1 MILQD
6 QKISELIVKNYFE
19 KLKENLNLDVAI
31 VGGGPSGL
39 VAGYY
44 LAKDGFK
51 VALFET
57 KLAPGGG
64 MWGGGMMFNSIVV
77 QKDAVEILKEFNVE
91 LKEESEGYFVLDS
104 VQTTSS
110 LIYNSSRVGLKIFN
124 LIKVVDVV
132 LKDNAVCGIVINW
145 TPVEYMSLHVDP
157 LTVIS
162 KKVIDATGHPA
173 ELTSVLVKKAN
184 VKLNTPS
191 GKIEGEK
198 PMNAELGERE
208 TVENTR
214 EVYKNF
220 FVSGMAANG
229 VFGGFRMGPIFGGML
244 LSGYKSYKLIKEELR
259 KE

>member
-1 MILQD
+1 MLED

-19 KLKENLNLDVAI
+19 KLKVNLSLDVAI

-39 VAGYY
+39 VAGYH

-64 MWGGGMMFNSIVV
+64 MWGGGMMFNEIVV
-77 QKDAVEILKEFNVE
+77 QKESLDVLKDFDVDIKDEGN
-91 LKEESEGYFVLDS
+91 GYFLIDS
-104 VQTTSS
+104 VQITSS
-110 LIYNSSRVGLKIFN
+110 LIYKSSKAGVKIFN

-132 LKDNAVCGIVINW
+132 LKDNSVCGVVINW

-157 LTVIS
+157 LTVVS
-162 KKVIDATGHPA
+162 KKVLDATGHPA
-173 ELTSVLVKKAN
+173 EIASILVKKAN

-198 PMNAELGERE
+198 PMNAELGEME
-208 TVENTR
+208 TVENTK
-214 EVYKNF
+214 EIFKNF
-220 FVSGMAANG
+220 YVSGMAANG

-244 LSGYKSYKLIKEELR
+244 LSGYKSYKLIKEDLR

>member
-1 MILQD
+1 MLED
-6 QKISELIVKNYFE
+6 QKISELIIKNYFE
-19 KLKENLNLDVAI
+19 KLKGNLSLDVAI

-39 VAGYY
+39 VAGYH

-64 MWGGGMMFNSIVV
+64 MWGGGMMFNEIVV
-77 QKDAVEILKEFNVE
+77 QKESLDVLKDFDVDIKDEGN
-91 LKEESEGYFVLDS
+91 GYFLIDS
-104 VQTTSS
+104 VQITSS
-110 LIYNSSRVGLKIFN
+110 LIYKSSKAGVKIFN

-132 LKDNAVCGIVINW
+132 LKDNSVCGVVINW

-157 LTVIS
+157 LTVVS
-162 KKVIDATGHPA
+162 KKVLDATGHPA
-173 ELTSVLVKKAN
+173 EIASILVKKAN

-198 PMNAELGERE
+198 PMNAELGEME
-208 TVENTR
+208 TVENTK
-214 EVYKNF
+214 EIFKNF
-220 FVSGMAANG
+220 YVSGMAANG

-244 LSGYKSYKLIKEELR
+244 LSGYKSYKLIKEDLR

>member
-1 MILQD
+1 MLED

-19 KLKENLNLDVAI
+19 KLKGNLSLDVAI

-39 VAGYY
+39 VAGYH

-64 MWGGGMMFNSIVV
+64 MWGGGMMFNEIVV
-77 QKDAVEILKEFNVE
+77 QKESLDVLKDFDVDIKDEGN
-91 LKEESEGYFVLDS
+91 GYFLIDS
-104 VQTTSS
+104 VQITSS
-110 LIYNSSRVGLKIFN
+110 LIYKSSKAGVKIFN

-132 LKDNAVCGIVINW
+132 LKDNSVCGVVINW

-157 LTVIS
+157 LTVVS
-162 KKVIDATGHPA
+162 KKVLDATGHPA
-173 ELTSVLVKKAN
+173 EIASILVKKAN

-198 PMNAELGERE
+198 PMNAELGEME
-208 TVENTR
+208 TVENTK
-214 EVYKNF
+214 EIFKNF
-220 FVSGMAANG
+220 YVSGMAANG

-244 LSGYKSYKLIKEELR
+244 LSGYKSYKLIKEDLR

>member
-1 MILQD
+1 MLED

-19 KLKENLNLDVAI
+19 KLKGNLSLDVAI

-39 VAGYY
+39 VAGYH

-64 MWGGGMMFNSIVV
+64 MWGGGMMFNEIVV
-77 QKDAVEILKEFNVE
+77 QKESLDVLKDFDVDIKDEGN
-91 LKEESEGYFVLDS
+91 GYFLIDS
-104 VQTTSS
+104 VQITSS
-110 LIYNSSRVGLKIFN
+110 LIYKSSKAGVKIFN

-132 LKDNAVCGIVINW
+132 LKDNSVCGVVINW

-157 LTVIS
+157 LTVVS
-162 KKVIDATGHPA
+162 KKVLDATGHPA
-173 ELTSVLVKKAN
+173 EIASILVKKAN

-198 PMNAELGERE
+198 PMNAELGEME
-208 TVENTR
+208 TVENTK
-214 EVYKNF
+214 EIFKNF
-220 FVSGMAANG
+220 YVSGMAANG

-244 LSGYKSYKLIKEELR
+244 LSGYKSYKLIKEDLR
-259 KE
+259 KG